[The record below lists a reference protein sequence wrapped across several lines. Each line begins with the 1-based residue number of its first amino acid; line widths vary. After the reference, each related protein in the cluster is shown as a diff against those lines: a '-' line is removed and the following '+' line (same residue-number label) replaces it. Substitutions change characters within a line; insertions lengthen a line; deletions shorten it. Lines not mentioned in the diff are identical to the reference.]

1 LIYARSI
8 RGRGNYD
15 TNLFITKGNILM
27 NEWERLQRQAER
39 YKQLYPE
46 GTRVLL
52 IQMGDDR
59 NPVEPNTRGTVN
71 CVDDMGTLHCTFDNG
86 RILGIVPAEDSFRKL
101 TQEEIEDENNSI
113 CVEEN
118 IENELDEESSGPIQS
133 M

>member
-1 LIYARSI
+1 
-8 RGRGNYD
+8 
-15 TNLFITKGNILM
+15 M
-27 NEWERLQRQAER
+27 NEWERLQQQAER

-71 CVDDMGTLHCTFDNG
+71 HVDDLGTIHMNWDNG
-86 RILGIVPAEDSFRKL
+86 RTLAICPHADSFRKL
-101 TQEEIEDENNSI
+101 TEQEIEEENNAI
-113 CVEEN
+113 CVEESTD
-118 IENELDEESSGPIQS
+118 ELVEESEPAMS